1 MAEIL
6 LMKAMKLLLSI
17 ICYSGTGIVFVDQE
31 LEGAI
36 IEALNINPILQKI
49 LLWLLIIF
57 WIVKIL
63 WFVYDHF
70 YLESKER
77 KQRLKDHDTIK

>member
-6 LMKAMKLLLSI
+6 LMKTIKLLLTI
-17 ICYSGTGIVFVDQE
+17 VCYFGTGIVYIDQE

-36 IEALNINPILQKI
+36 LDALKINPALQKI
-49 LLWLLIIF
+49 VLILLIVF
-57 WIVKIL
+57 WVIRIV

-77 KQRLKDHDTIK
+77 KQKLRDNAREH

>member
-6 LMKAMKLLLSI
+6 LMKAMKLLLTI
-17 ICYSGTGIVFVDQE
+17 VCYSGSGVVLIDQE

-36 IEALNINPILQKI
+36 IEALKINPILQNII
-49 LLWLLIIF
+49 LYLLVALWVI
-57 WIVKIL
+57 KIL
-63 WFVYDHF
+63 WFIYDKF

-77 KQRLKDHDTIK
+77 KQKIKDFDKTH